1 MTYGDCKIP
10 ESKKVTCKI
19 CYITDNTGFDYP
31 NDLDSE
37 YHKGF
42 TIGKGKKMY
51 WMMIWH
57 PNSGNVTVYSS
68 GDSEYPTARWLPGD
82 TEITIHFK

>member
-1 MTYGDCKIP
+1 
-10 ESKKVTCKI
+10 
-19 CYITDNTGFDYP
+19 
-31 NDLDSE
+31 
-37 YHKGF
+37 
-42 TIGKGKKMY
+42 
-51 WMMIWH
+51 MIWH